1 MPDQRHL
8 LGLRA
13 EAATAAWLDAAGWTI
28 LARRW
33 RCPAGELDLV
43 ALDPGGSL
51 VALEVKV
58 RSSVRAGDPLE
69 SVGRGRVHRLRAAL
83 VQFRAAI
90 EMPASAGL
98 RIDLVAIR
106 QMGDGRW
113 RMARYAGIDA
123 W

>member
-13 EAATAAWLDAAGWTI
+13 EAATAAWLNAAGWTI

-43 ALDPGGSL
+43 ALDPEGSL
-51 VALEVKV
+51 VAVEVKL
-58 RSSVRAGDPLE
+58 RSSARAGDPIE
-69 SVGRGRVHRLRAAL
+69 SVSPGRVQRLRAAL
-83 VQFRAAI
+83 GQFRRANG
-90 EMPASAGL
+90 MPASAGL

-113 RMARYAGIDA
+113 RIARHAGIDA